1 MGVTEGKKRFWL
13 REEGRKA
20 ANNGDRY
27 KRKDT
32 KKTNTRKMSQKGAAK
47 QEATKTE
54 SKKPVVQPLGMNQIR
69 EKDRE
74 LGLTVPVGISKTE
87 LIRSI

>member
-1 MGVTEGKKRFWL
+1 VSRKGKRDFGCERKEEKPQIMGIDICEKTP
-13 REEGRKA
+13 
-20 ANNGDRY
+20 
-27 KRKDT
+27 

-54 SKKPVVQPLGMNQIR
+54 SKKSAVQPLGMNQIR
-69 EKDRE
+69 EKPRE